1 MKRFLSIIALS
12 LLPGGCAGPQDGVL
26 SSLLMGG
33 MILAI
38 IIISVVIHYIIKVSK
53 ILVGITPEVER
64 KRDQKKFNEARKNYL
79 KQILNDRKF
88 VKQNYS
94 QYINKHKRKYPEN
107 KYPKNKV
114 PNANSYL
121 SKSGW
126 ANAINKAKERIKS
139 HELYE
144 NSRKIQN
151 LTDKE
156 FVKLSFEKSGYS
168 NYQTWVDRWAK
179 AKGRVDRKKY
189 RKSVK
194 LLRVRDYERI

>member
-1 MKRFLSIIALS
+1 MKS
-12 LLPGGCAGPQDGVL
+12 LLGILVLGFLLGGCAGPQDGVL

-53 ILVGITPEVER
+53 ILVGITPEIER
-64 KRDQKKFNEARKNYL
+64 KRDKKKFNEARKNYL

-156 FVKLSFEKSGYS
+156 FVKLPFEKSGYS

>member
-1 MKRFLSIIALS
+1 MKKLLGIIVLGFLLS
-12 LLPGGCAGPQDGVL
+12 GCAGPQDGVL

-33 MILAI
+33 VFLLI
-38 IIISVVIHYIIKVSK
+38 IIISVFIHYIIKASK

-64 KRDQKKFNEARKNYL
+64 KRDKKKFNEARKNYL

-88 VKQNYS
+88 VKLNYS
-94 QYINKHKRKYPEN
+94 QYTNKHKRKYPEN

-126 ANAINKAKERIKS
+126 ANAINNAKERIKS

-156 FVKLSFEKSGYS
+156 FVKLPFEKSGYS
-168 NYQTWVDRWAK
+168 DQQIWVDRWAK

>member
-1 MKRFLSIIALS
+1 MKKLLSILILILS
-12 LLPGGCAGPQDGVL
+12 LNGCAVSQDGVL

-33 MILAI
+33 VILVI
-38 IIISVVIHYIIKVSK
+38 IIISTVIHYINKGTK
-53 ILVGITPEVER
+53 ILVGITPELER
-64 KRDQKKFNEARKNYL
+64 KRERKKFNDGRKNYL
-79 KQILNDRKF
+79 KQISNDRKF
-88 VKQNYS
+88 IKENYS
-94 QYINKHKRKYPEN
+94 QYIKKHKKKYPEN

-126 ANAINKAKERIKS
+126 ANAINEAKERIKS
-139 HELYE
+139 HEFHE

-156 FVKLSFEKSGYS
+156 FVKLPFEKSGYRD
-168 NYQTWVDRWAK
+168 YQVWAHRWAK

-189 RKSVK
+189 RKNVK
-194 LLRVRDYERI
+194 LLRVKDYERI

>member
-1 MKRFLSIIALS
+1 MKKLLGIIVLGLLLS
-12 LLPGGCAGPQDGVL
+12 GCAGPQDGVL

-33 MILAI
+33 VILVI
-38 IIISVVIHYIIKVSK
+38 IIISVFIHYIIKASK

-64 KRDQKKFNEARKNYL
+64 KRDKKKFNEARKNYL
-79 KQILNDRKF
+79 KHISNDRKF

-94 QYINKHKRKYPEN
+94 QYMNKHKRKYPEN
-107 KYPKNKV
+107 KYPKNKI

-139 HELYE
+139 HELFE

-156 FVKLSFEKSGYS
+156 FVKLPFEKSGYS
-168 NYQTWVDRWAK
+168 DYQIWVDRWAK
-179 AKGRVDRKKY
+179 AKGRVNRKKY

>member
-1 MKRFLSIIALS
+1 MKKLLGIIVLGFLLS
-12 LLPGGCAGPQDGVL
+12 GCAGPQDGVL
-26 SSLLMGG
+26 SSLLMWCVF
-33 MILAI
+33 LLI
-38 IIISVVIHYIIKVSK
+38 IIISVFIHYIIKASK

-64 KRDQKKFNEARKNYL
+64 KRDKKKFNEARKNYL
-79 KQILNDRKF
+79 KQISNDRKF
-88 VKQNYS
+88 VKLNYS
-94 QYINKHKRKYPEN
+94 QYTNKHKRKYPEN

-126 ANAINKAKERIKS
+126 ANAINNAKERIKS

-156 FVKLSFEKSGYS
+156 FVKLPFEKSGYS
-168 NYQTWVDRWAK
+168 DQQIWVDRWAK

>member
-1 MKRFLSIIALS
+1 MKS
-12 LLPGGCAGPQDGVL
+12 LLGILDLGFLLGGCAGPQDGVL

-53 ILVGITPEVER
+53 ILVEITPEIER
-64 KRDQKKFNEARKNYL
+64 KRDKKKFNDARKNYL

-156 FVKLSFEKSGYS
+156 FVKLPFEKSGYS

>member
-1 MKRFLSIIALS
+1 MKS
-12 LLPGGCAGPQDGVL
+12 LLGILVLGFLLGGCAGPQDGVL

-38 IIISVVIHYIIKVSK
+38 IIISVVIHYMIKVSK

-64 KRDQKKFNEARKNYL
+64 KRDKKKFNEARKNYL

-156 FVKLSFEKSGYS
+156 FVKLPFEKSGYS

>member
-1 MKRFLSIIALS
+1 MKKIIGIIIFS
-12 LLPGGCAGPQDGVL
+12 LLLGGCAGPQDGVL

-33 MILAI
+33 VILVI
-38 IIISVVIHYIIKVSK
+38 IIISAVIHYIIKGAK

-64 KRDQKKFNEARKNYL
+64 KRERKKSNEARKNYL
-79 KQILNDRKF
+79 IQISKDRKF
-88 VKQNYS
+88 IKQTYS
-94 QYINKHKRKYPEN
+94 QYINEHKKKYPES

-126 ANAINKAKERIKS
+126 ANAINEAKERIKS
-139 HELYE
+139 HEFHE

-156 FVKLSFEKSGYS
+156 FVKLPFEKSGYRD
-168 NYQTWVDRWAK
+168 YQVWADRWAK

-189 RKSVK
+189 RKNVK
-194 LLRVRDYERI
+194 LLRVKDYERI